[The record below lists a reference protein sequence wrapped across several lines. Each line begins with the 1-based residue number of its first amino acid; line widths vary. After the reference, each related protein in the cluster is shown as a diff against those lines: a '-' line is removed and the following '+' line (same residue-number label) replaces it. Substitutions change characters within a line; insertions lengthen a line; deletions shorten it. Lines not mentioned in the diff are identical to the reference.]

1 MRINWYPGHMAKA
14 KRLLSEQLA
23 RVDVVIEVCD
33 ARLPLSSR
41 NPDFEKLLAGRERIL
56 LLNKADLAEESLT
69 QKWISYFKKNGVNAI
84 PFSALSGKRGAL
96 LKLIEDC
103 SRERVEKSA
112 ARGIK
117 KTVRCLVAGV
127 PNVGK
132 STIINRLK
140 GQRAAE
146 VGDRPGV
153 TRSNQW
159 VKITPYLEILD
170 SPGLLWPR
178 LEDQRAARRL
188 CYLGTVR
195 DEVVDNLELAIA
207 LIEDLLKTDRQA
219 QVMERFKLKEIPP
232 KEDLLEAVCRGRGFL
247 LKGGVEDIDRC
258 ASVVLDEF
266 RAGKLGRITL
276 EAPRD
281 NQEVE
286 NEAEPKGPDDGAD
299 EA

>member
-14 KRLLSEQLA
+14 KRLLSEQLS

-56 LLNKADLAEESLT
+56 LLNKSDLAEESVT
-69 QKWISYFKKNGVNAI
+69 QKWVSLFKSQGIIAA
-84 PFSALSGKRGAL
+84 PFSAINGKQQAILR
-96 LKLIEDC
+96 LIED
-103 SRERVEKSA
+103 SARERVEKSA

-132 STIINRLK
+132 STIINRMK
-140 GQRAAE
+140 GQRVAE

-178 LEDQRAARRL
+178 LEDQRAAKRL

-207 LIEDLLKTDRQA
+207 LLEDLLKTDRKK
-219 QVMERFKLKEIPP
+219 QVMERFKLKEVPP
-232 KEDLLEAVCRGRGFL
+232 KEDMLEAVCRGRGFL
-247 LKGGVEDIDRC
+247 LKGGVADIDRC

-266 RAGKLGRITL
+266 RAGKLGRISL

-281 NQEVE
+281 NAEVKNE
-286 NEAEPKGPDDGAD
+286 NNSQGENVGAD